1 MNNETLIFIGRSGS
15 GKGTQIALL
24 KDFLKKQSPD
34 IDILHFESGS
44 HFRSFIKGQGYT
56 NELMRDIIAHGKL
69 APDFIT
75 EWLLVDDL
83 VRNLTAKKT
92 LILDGFPRTINQ
104 AWTLDSA
111 MDYYKRNHI
120 KVIHVEVGEDEVR
133 RRMLD
138 RGRADDKEI
147 EVINRRIDWY
157 NKNVLPVLEYYRK
170 SDQYQVIDVNGESP
184 IKEVFANIKK
194 HLNY

>member
-24 KDFLKKQSPD
+24 KDFFKKQSPD
-34 IDILHFESGS
+34 VDILHFESGS
-44 HFRSFIKGQGYT
+44 HFRSFIKGEGYT

-83 VRNLTAKKT
+83 VRNLTPEKT

-111 MDYYKRNHI
+111 MDYYRRTNV

-138 RGRADDKEI
+138 RGRADDQEI

-157 NKNVLPVLEYYRK
+157 NKNVLPVLEYYRE
-170 SDQYQVIDVNGESP
+170 SDQYQVIDVDGESS
-184 IKEVFANIKK
+184 IEEVFADIKK
-194 HLNY
+194 QLNY